1 MFFPMTDPEETNVY
15 NENDGLDEN
24 NLDQDPESTQENDL
38 NAKLKDAYEQNEA
51 TQNKYL
57 RALADLENIRK
68 RSIREREES
77 ATRAKIQ
84 IFIDLLPILDAFS
97 LGLAQAEK
105 NEGDKE
111 VVQGFAMAMI
121 QFKETIKT
129 YGLEIIEPSNGNFD
143 PSLHEAIGYEE
154 SEGVENG
161 TILKTIRTG
170 YKLKEKLLR
179 PASVILVKNDTK

>member
-1 MFFPMTDPEETNVY
+1 MTDSEETNAY
-15 NENDGLDEN
+15 NENELDN
-24 NLDQDPESTQENDL
+24 NDLDQDPKSTQENDL
-38 NAKLKDAYEQNEA
+38 NAKLQDAYEQNE
-51 TQNKYL
+51 TIQNKYL

-77 ATRAKIQ
+77 ATRAKTQ
-84 IFIDLLPILDAFS
+84 IFVDLLPILDAFN
-97 LGLAQAEK
+97 LGFAQAEK
-105 NEGDKE
+105 AKGDKE

-121 QFKETIKT
+121 QFKEAMKT
-129 YGLEIIEPSNGNFD
+129 YGLEVIEPSNGNFD
-143 PSLHEAIGYEE
+143 PGLHEAIGYEE

-179 PASVILVKNDTK
+179 PASVILVKNGLGNTD

>member
-1 MFFPMTDPEETNVY
+1 MTNSEETNTD
-15 NENDGLDEN
+15 NENELDEHDM
-24 NLDQDPESTQENDL
+24 DQDPKSTQENDL
-38 NAKLKDAYEQNEA
+38 NAKLQDAYEQNE
-51 TQNKYL
+51 TIHNKYL

-77 ATRAKIQ
+77 ATRAKTQ

-105 NEGDKE
+105 AKGEKE

-121 QFKETIKT
+121 QFKETMKS
-129 YGLEIIEPSNGNFD
+129 YGLEIIDPSTGNFD
-143 PSLHEAIGYEE
+143 PGLHEAIGYEE
-154 SEGVENG
+154 AEGVENG

-179 PASVILVKNDTK
+179 PASVILVKNGSVNTE

>member
-1 MFFPMTDPEETNVY
+1 MTNSEETNAD
-15 NENDGLDEN
+15 NENELDEN
-24 NLDQDPESTQENDL
+24 DMDQDPKSNQENDF
-38 NAKLKDAYEQNEA
+38 NAKLQDAYEQNE
-51 TQNKYL
+51 TIHNKYL

-77 ATRAKIQ
+77 ATRAKTQ

-105 NEGDKE
+105 AKGDKE

-121 QFKETIKT
+121 QFKETMKA
-129 YGLEIIEPSNGNFD
+129 YGLEIIEPSTGNFD
-143 PSLHEAIGYEE
+143 PALHEAIGYEK

-170 YKLKEKLLR
+170 YKLKDKLLR
-179 PASVILVKNDTK
+179 PASVILVKNGPGNTD